1 MGQGIECARDRA
13 QGPDEPT
20 LPEVVLRVEGEF
32 RQRLA
37 PLRVT
42 PLQAGVI
49 LYLHRQR
56 DAPVTDA
63 AAGVGVEGP
72 TLPVVALT

>member
-1 MGQGIECARDRA
+1 
-13 QGPDEPT
+13 
-20 LPEVVLRVEGEF
+20 VLRVEGEF

-37 PLRVT
+37 PFRVT

-56 DAPVTDA
+56 DASVTDA
-63 AAGVGVEGP
+63 AAGVEGP